1 LVEQPTLKG
10 GRMMI
15 PKNILIKTR
24 DLITGIECDYIF
36 TKDQAEKIMKAA
48 IDELISLGKEGAWIW
63 VRNSEIAITFGYGG
77 DKAFLEKNKV
87 LSQIETQMFY
97 SKFVE

>member
-1 LVEQPTLKG
+1 MTSK
-10 GRMMI
+10 
-15 PKNILIKTR
+15 KILIKTK
-24 DLITGIECDYIF
+24 DLITGIEDVYVF
-36 TKDQAEKIMKAA
+36 TRDQAEKIMKAA

-87 LSQIETQMFY
+87 LDQIRKQLL
-97 SKFVE
+97 